1 MSTENNMEHS
11 DVEVSEDVDIV
22 ESDASEERAESSSDT
37 ESAVAGDGADS
48 GEADDVD
55 AARDDASDDGGDGHG
70 DEHDDDHG
78 DEGDI
83 AADYLEELLDIADI
97 DGDIEIEERGGR
109 TYISILN
116 EDGSNREL
124 ENLVGR
130 NGEVLEALQELT
142 RLSAL
147 AGTDK
152 RSRIILDIAG
162 HRVDRSSKL
171 RGVAEE
177 AVEKVKSSGGSVSLK
192 PMSAYE
198 RKVVH
203 DAVADLGF
211 HSESE
216 GEGSNRHVV
225 VSAQ

>member
-11 DVEVSEDVDIV
+11 DVEASEDVDIV
-22 ESDASEERAESSSDT
+22 ESDASEERAESSLDT
-37 ESAVAGDGADS
+37 ESAIAGDGADS

-55 AARDDASDDGGDGHG
+55 AARDDASGDGGDGHG
-70 DEHDDDHG
+70 DEDGDEHG

-130 NGEVLEALQELT
+130 NGEVLEALQ
-142 RLSAL
+142 
-147 AGTDK
+147 
-152 RSRIILDIAG
+152 
-162 HRVDRSSKL
+162 
-171 RGVAEE
+171 
-177 AVEKVKSSGGSVSLK
+177 
-192 PMSAYE
+192 
-198 RKVVH
+198 
-203 DAVADLGF
+203 
-211 HSESE
+211 
-216 GEGSNRHVV
+216 
-225 VSAQ
+225 